1 MRIPIHVSG
10 ATPAEAPVGAVRVGV
25 PLPRGSVGSAERLVA
40 VDESGRRLPTQGR
53 ALALWPDRTVKWA
66 LVDLAAR
73 LDDRDRQTVWLVERD
88 EAASEEAVASEPLQT
103 VQTTRGIVVRSGAV
117 EFELP
122 TRAEALIASV
132 RIGGVNLLSGEGVR
146 IELKDPAGVLRTA
159 KINRLAIEHAGPVR
173 VDVIAD
179 GCFDGLPQCPLEFRA
194 RLAWVVGLSRVACEF
209 RIRNP
214 RPAQHVGGL
223 WDLGDEGSWAIGDL
237 SIRVV
242 PGGPVEALEWC
253 AEPRAEPRRIDPT
266 AWCLYQDSSGGEHWD
281 SPNHVDARGKPA
293 VRFRGYEVRIDT
305 PGTHEVVLRGERA
318 QPTLAAC
325 SGERRV
331 AVSVDDFWEN
341 FPKALR
347 WSDGALE
354 VGLFPSESAAP
365 AELQG
370 GEQKRHR
377 FWIDFGASQTA
388 LAPYAPAHAWVEPS
402 WVEASGA
409 VHGLTVDLD
418 AARESADYTDQI
430 VEGPDSFVARRE
442 WIDEYG
448 WRNFGDLYAD
458 HEAINHPGPEP
469 FVSHYNNQYDFVLGA
484 GVHALRTG
492 DPRWW
497 RLMQDAARHTVDID
511 IYHTHD
517 DRPAF
522 NGGLFW
528 HSDHYLPAMT
538 ATHRTYSRYNA
549 TGADYGGGPGNE
561 HNYASGLLL
570 HHYVTGDPDSREA
583 VIGLADW
590 VLAMDDGE
598 RTLLG
603 MVDPGPTGAASV
615 TLEPDYHGP
624 GRGPGNSIS
633 TLLDAYALTRN
644 REYMAKAEELV
655 QRCIHPADD
664 IVARRLDEPERRWS
678 YLVFLQ
684 VLGKYLDVKRELGEI
699 DYCFQYARESLLH
712 YAEWML
718 GNEVPY
724 REVLHKVELPTET
737 WSAHDIRKCHV
748 LHLAACYDDR
758 GLAAAFRERATF
770 FYERC
775 LGDLATFATRS
786 LTRPL
791 VILCVYGHLHA
802 YYRRIAM
809 EVGTGPGRWFH
820 AYDFGAPRVFVAQR
834 TRMSGV
840 FRRRLETAWREGRRI
855 LKDRARRWRRR
866 RGAAQ

>member
-1 MRIPIHVSG
+1 MRG
-10 ATPAEAPVGAVRVGV
+10 A
-25 PLPRGSVGSAERLVA
+25 LQSVERLVA
-40 VDESGRRLPTQGR
+40 VDDSGRRLPTQGR

-66 LVDLAAR
+66 LVDLVVR
-73 LDDRDRQTVWLVERD
+73 PDGGERQTVWLVERD
-88 EAASEEAVASEPLQT
+88 AAANDEAVPADALQT
-103 VQTTRGIVVRSGAV
+103 VQTTRGVVVRSGTV

-122 TRAEALIASV
+122 MRADSLIANV
-132 RIGGVNLLSGEGVR
+132 RIGGANLLSGEGVR
-146 IELKDPAGVLRTA
+146 IALREPRGALRAA
-159 KINRLAIEHAGPVR
+159 KVTRLAIEHAGPVR
-173 VDVIAD
+173 VDVVAE
-179 GCFDGLPQCPLEFRA
+179 GCFDGLPPCPLEFRA
-194 RLAWVVGLSRVACEF
+194 RLSMVAGAPRVACEL

-223 WDLGDEGSWAIGDL
+223 WDLGDKGSWTIGDL
-237 SIRVV
+237 SVRVA
-242 PGGPVEALEWC
+242 PAGAAEALEWC
-253 AEPRAEPRRIDPT
+253 AEPGAEPRRVDPT
-266 AWCLYQDSSGGEHWD
+266 AWCLYQDSSGGERWN
-281 SPNHVDARGKPA
+281 SPNHVDASGKPA
-293 VRFRGYEVRIDT
+293 VRFRGYEVRVGT
-305 PGTHEVVLRGERA
+305 PGAHEVVQRGERA

-331 AVSVDDFWEN
+331 SVSVDDFWEN

-347 WSDGALE
+347 WRDGALE

-377 FWIDFGASQTA
+377 FCIDFGVPGPSQA
-388 LAPYAPAHAWVEPS
+388 APAPCAAAHAWVEPS

-418 AARESADYTDQI
+418 AARESADYIGQI
-430 VEGPDSFVARRE
+430 VDGPDSFAARRE

-458 HEAINHPGPEP
+458 HEAVNHRGPEP
-469 FVSHYNNQYDFVLGA
+469 FVSHYNNQYDFVWGA

-492 DPRWW
+492 DSRWW
-497 RLMQDAARHTVDID
+497 RLMHDAARHTADID
-511 IYHTHD
+511 IYHTRD

-538 ATHRTYSRYNA
+538 ATHRTYSRRNA

-570 HHYVTGDPDSREA
+570 HHYLTGDPDSREA

-603 MVDPGPTGAASV
+603 IVDAGPTGAASV

-644 REYMAKAEELV
+644 RAYMAKAEELV

-664 IVARRLDEPERRWS
+664 IVARQLDQPERRWS

-684 VLGKYLDVKRELGEI
+684 VLGKYLEVKRELGEI
-699 DYCFQYARESLLH
+699 DYGFQYARESLLH

-748 LHLAACYDDR
+748 LHLAARYDDR

-775 LGDLATFATRS
+775 LGDLATFATRN

-802 YYRRIAM
+802 YYRRIAT
-809 EVGTGPGRWFH
+809 EEADTGSQRWLH
-820 AYDFGAPRVFVAQR
+820 THDFGAPRAFVAQR
-834 TRMSGV
+834 SRIRGV
-840 FRRRLETAWREGRRI
+840 LKRRLETAWREGRRI
-855 LKDRARRWRRR
+855 LKDRARRVRRR
-866 RGAAQ
+866 PGAAP